1 MALPVDIP
9 SFVAL
14 TAALLLGL
22 GVPRAFSL
30 LYLGL
35 VGAAFWMHR
44 YPGSAASRL
53 LIWSMGWLVLF
64 GVSYAAFR
72 VGWAVWNPARS
83 YLPEILAITVLPA
96 AGLWVGWLL
105 NRRGQSFCTAL
116 ILAYVVGALI
126 YSLASLALS
135 RTPWW
140 NVSQTFLHV
149 VRVPWGHPEFLSTR
163 AVEQRAF
170 LSLVLFPI
178 GLTLALSRFKARRYL
193 GAVMIGMAFLAAH
206 VTWALRGRIGLAALA
221 ISLIPLLWLLGRHTI
236 RWFVLLI
243 SGIAIVL
250 GFTTGRLC
258 DERLWLVGGFLARLS
273 QAPWGGRLIQ
283 YSYADCNP
291 QAINQFGSF
300 AGSSSFTPHNL
311 ILDIYNDAGWIPAL
325 CLLLSILPI
334 CIFLLSG
341 FWRAFSFSGWSWPLA
356 LRWSFV
362 SVLAV
367 EWLAQP
373 FLYTDQLMFS
383 MGFIVVGILLAEFN
397 IMSMGGQE
405 ATEETY

>member
-1 MALPVDIP
+1 MPMDVP

-14 TAALLLGL
+14 GVALLLGL
-22 GVPRAFSL
+22 GIPKAFSL

-35 VGAAFWMHR
+35 VGGAFWMHS
-44 YPGSAASRL
+44 YPRSGVSRL
-53 LIWSMGWLVLF
+53 LIWSTVWLVLF
-64 GVSYAAFR
+64 GVSYAAFQ

-83 YLPEILAITVLPA
+83 YVAEILAVTVLPA

-116 ILAYVVGALI
+116 IFTYVVGALV

-140 NVSQTFLHV
+140 NVAQTFPHV

-170 LSLVLFPI
+170 LSLVLLPI
-178 GLTLALSRFKARRYL
+178 GLALAHSRFKLRRYL
-193 GAVMIGMAFLAAH
+193 GAVMLGMFFLAAH
-206 VTWALRGRIGLAALA
+206 VSWALQGRIGLAALA
-221 ISLIPLLWLLGRHTI
+221 ISLISLLWLLGKQTI
-236 RWFVLLI
+236 RWFVVLI
-243 SGIAIVL
+243 SGFAIVL
-250 GFTTGRLC
+250 GFGTGHLC
-258 DERLWLVGGFLARLS
+258 DERPWLVGGFLARLS

-291 QAINQFGSF
+291 EAINQFGSF

-311 ILDIYNDAGWIPAL
+311 ILDIYNDAGWIPTL
-325 CLLLSILPI
+325 CLVLSILPI
-334 CIFLLSG
+334 CIFLLAG

-356 LRWSFV
+356 LRWGV
-362 SVLAV
+362 ISVLAV

-373 FLYTDQLMFS
+373 FFYTDQLMFS
-383 MGFIVVGILLAEFN
+383 IGFIVVGILLAEFN
-397 IMSMGGQE
+397 AGGS
-405 ATEETY
+405 AAIEETC